1 MLWNRIQVK
10 TGPCIYKKLP
20 QQHGDHIMIKVAF
33 KVDEENM
40 VVSVYGD
47 GIRGYPFR
55 KKIKL

>member
-1 MLWNRIQVK
+1 
-10 TGPCIYKKLP
+10 
-20 QQHGDHIMIKVAF
+20 MIKVAF